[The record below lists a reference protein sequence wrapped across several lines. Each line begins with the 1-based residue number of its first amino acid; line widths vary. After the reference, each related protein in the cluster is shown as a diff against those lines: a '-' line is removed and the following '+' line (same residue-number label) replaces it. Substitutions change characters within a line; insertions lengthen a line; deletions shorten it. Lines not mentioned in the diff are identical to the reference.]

1 MREEETT
8 IAQEGGLDLILKGML
23 STQTIAAYREFFHEN
38 PIARLYRQRKRY
50 MLILYSER
58 RDGTMGRT
66 LFSDR
71 FVRFCLL
78 GLLVV
83 LALLSFSL
91 VRALRDGS
99 ESRQLYES
107 REAQINQ
114 LREENDALLLE
125 NISLENKNAVLTQ
138 TAQSRID
145 EVRQELEKDEE
156 AHLPKGLPV
165 DGKAGI
171 EEKADEQ
178 GRPIVD
184 FSAEAGAKVVAA
196 GSGSISAVEIDPVYG
211 YVVVI
216 DHGNGYQSIYRNA
229 GVTERKPGD
238 EVKKGD
244 ALITV
249 YQDNQVL
256 GYQVKQNGSYL
267 NPVSLMEI
275 SG

>member
-1 MREEETT
+1 MKEEETT
-8 IAQEGGLDLILKGML
+8 IAQEGELDRILRGML

-38 PIARLYRQRKRY
+38 PIARRYRQRKRY

-78 GLLVV
+78 GLLIVM
-83 LALLSFSL
+83 ALLSFSL
-91 VRALRDGS
+91 VRALREGS
-99 ESRQLYES
+99 ESRQLYTA

-138 TAQSRID
+138 AVQSRID
-145 EVRQELEKDEE
+145 EVRQELEEDEE
-156 AHLPKGLPV
+156 AHLPKGMPV
-165 DGKAGI
+165 DGRAGTG
-171 EEKADEQ
+171 ERVDEQ
-178 GRPIVD
+178 GRPVLD
-184 FSAEAGAKVVAA
+184 FTAEAGAKVVAS
-196 GSGSISAVEIDPVYG
+196 GSGSISSVEADPVYG
-211 YVVVI
+211 NVIVI

-229 GVTERKPGD
+229 GFTERKPGD

-256 GYQVKQNGSYL
+256 GYQVKQNGIYL